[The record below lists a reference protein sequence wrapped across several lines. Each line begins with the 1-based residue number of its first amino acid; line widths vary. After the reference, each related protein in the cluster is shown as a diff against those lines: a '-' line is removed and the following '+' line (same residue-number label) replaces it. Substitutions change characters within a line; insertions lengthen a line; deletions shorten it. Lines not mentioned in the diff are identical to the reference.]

1 MSSIVDSCNRSPKRI
16 KRKFVDVPKIR
27 SHYGKSTSSID
38 EDDYLVLREL
48 MLAAGV
54 PDDQIKKEVHQFI
67 GGIDIEGRIRKL
79 NLTRLNDASVCT
91 LLAQLQGLS
100 HLHKCGTRMDLLLA
114 KLPALSHL
122 HLSGTTMDLTDG
134 LGSLTNLTS
143 LSLVCSNIKFGDLS
157 NVEELDLHKS
167 NIKSLPPISVG
178 CLQNLK
184 NLRLSETKYL
194 FTLPEDIGN
203 ISSLEKLD
211 LRESSIQS
219 LPTSIG
225 CLQNLKILWL
235 SRTKNLLALPEEIG
249 NITSLE
255 TLGLDHSNIQSLPLS
270 IGFLQNL
277 RHLGL
282 ALTKHLLALPEEIGN
297 LTSLAT
303 LSLDHSNME
312 SLPTSIGSLKKLRNF
327 HLSHTMNL
335 LALPE
340 EIGNLTSLEALI
352 LFGSNIQS
360 LPLSIGCLQNLKE
373 LSLFCSKIQSLPP
386 SIGCL
391 QNLKTLHLAQTKNLL
406 ALPEE
411 IGNLTG
417 LTCLSLTGSRVKVLP
432 RTARD
437 KLGYAMACRKAKV
450 SLQSFGIDHGEHPQ
464 ECVTILAENAIRIPP
479 KLFPRAL
486 RSATVPFKS
495 RGGYTR
501 VMIEYHCSGYE
512 IPQHEAIYKLLEYGR
527 ESFVSFV
534 VGMRQP
540 SSHNR
545 TGPSLCLYKSKKIL
559 AKESRNK

>member
-122 HLSGTTMDLTDG
+122 HLSGRTMDLTDG

-225 CLQNLKILWL
+225 CLQNLK
-235 SRTKNLLALPEEIG
+235 
-249 NITSLE
+249 
-255 TLGLDHSNIQSLPLS
+255 
-270 IGFLQNL
+270 
-277 RHLGL
+277 
-282 ALTKHLLALPEEIGN
+282 
-297 LTSLAT
+297 
-303 LSLDHSNME
+303 
-312 SLPTSIGSLKKLRNF
+312 
-327 HLSHTMNL
+327 
-335 LALPE
+335 
-340 EIGNLTSLEALI
+340 
-352 LFGSNIQS
+352 
-360 LPLSIGCLQNLKE
+360 
-373 LSLFCSKIQSLPP
+373 
-386 SIGCL
+386 
-391 QNLKTLHLAQTKNLL
+391 TLHLAQTKNLL

-486 RSATVPFKS
+486 RYATVPFKS

-501 VMIEYHCSGYE
+501 VMIEYHCNGYE